1 MDDFENRVNYAWP
14 VTAVLSGMYQHFLSE
29 VKAHDG
35 DLRDRRLV
43 IFGAGIRGCT
53 LLLIL
58 EEYGFTNIVF
68 CDNNPEKQKGRINKY
83 PILSFQEALGF
94 GGGQVFL
101 LPIENGGAIREQMLN
116 AGLRE
121 DKDFFYWDFQVYDEY
136 IEEFKRPVKDHT
148 LIVGDCAFSHIALKD
163 NNKVSLGDM
172 IKTYLG
178 EENCKVLSMHG
189 MGQRAFYNIIKT
201 LISSRNE
208 IPKRIIILID
218 LDVFTSKAHIMP
230 RTQHCKLISGIL
242 ESVSEPDKELV
253 EYAMLT
259 KERFDR
265 FQVEAYTSYKNEGPD
280 NIAKLYMKMNYMF
293 QLKKSTESVLYLIK
307 IIELMNDNNIQV
319 TLHIPPVNYMLGE
332 KFWGE
337 EFTASYKSIFKDL
350 WSFLQGL
357 KYNVLDASFLISEQ
371 EFADVCTTDEVVNY
385 QGRLKL
391 MDFLIKSGVF
401 KE

>member
-1 MDDFENRVNYAWP
+1 MNDFENRVNYAWP

-83 PILSFQEALGF
+83 PILSFEEALGF
-94 GGGQVFL
+94 GGEQVFL

-172 IKTYLG
+172 IKNYLG
-178 EENCKVLSMHG
+178 DENCKVLSMHG
-189 MGQRAFYNIIKT
+189 MGQRAYYNITKT
-201 LISSRNE
+201 LLNKGE
-208 IPKRIIILID
+208 YPKLFV
-218 LDVFTSKAHIMP
+218 LEVVSEVLTSKSHIMP
-230 RTQHCKLISGIL
+230 RTQHSGLFSKLLSVISNP
-242 ESVSEPDKELV
+242 SSELAEYEL
-253 EYAMLT
+253 LT
-259 KERFDR
+259 KERFER
-265 FQVEAYTSYKNEGPD
+265 FQVELYTHYSETD
-280 NIAKLYMKMNYMF
+280 NDNVAKLYMKMNYMF
-293 QLKKSTESVLYLIK
+293 
-307 IIELMNDNNIQV
+307 
-319 TLHIPPVNYMLGE
+319 TL
-332 KFWGE
+332 
-337 EFTASYKSIFKDL
+337 
-350 WSFLQGL
+350 
-357 KYNVLDASFLISEQ
+357 SE
-371 EFADVCTTDEVVNY
+371 
-385 QGRLKL
+385 
-391 MDFLIKSGVF
+391 
-401 KE
+401 